1 MLQFMQYSCTLYIQ
15 DHYDSKKKKKKNR
28 LHSRWRAIANPQA
41 FTIKQR
47 AEVKNN
53 VAVAHLITHVGKSCS
68 KFGEVPP
75 SDLEGDSMTDRWT
88 AGRTDG

>member
-1 MLQFMQYSCTLYIQ
+1 MTEK
-15 DHYDSKKKKKKNR
+15 KKKKKKNW
-28 LHSRWRAIANPQA
+28 LYSRWRAIANPQA

-53 VAVAHLITHVGKSCS
+53 VAVAHLTTHAGKSCS

-75 SDLEGDSMTDRWT
+75 SDLGGDSMTDRWT
-88 AGRTDG
+88 DGWIEK